1 MIVSFRH
8 KGLRRLYERG
18 ERQGVPPQFVNKIE
32 RILARL
38 DVATVPADMNL
49 PGFRLHRLRG
59 ELAGSCSVRVSGN
72 WRIVFSFR
80 GADACDVNL
89 VDYH

>member
-8 KGLRRLYERG
+8 SGLRRLYERG

-38 DVATVPADMNL
+38 DEAATPADMDI

-59 ELAGSCSVRVSGN
+59 QLAGLWSVRVSGN
-72 WRIVFSFR
+72 WRIVFGFR
-80 GADACDVNL
+80 GADACEVDL